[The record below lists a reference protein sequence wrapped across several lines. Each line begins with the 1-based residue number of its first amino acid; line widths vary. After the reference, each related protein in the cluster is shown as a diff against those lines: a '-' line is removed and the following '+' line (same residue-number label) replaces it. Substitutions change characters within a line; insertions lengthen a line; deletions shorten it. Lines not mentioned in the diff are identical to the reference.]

1 MYYIFSAVNDKSI
14 RLAIKLKPE
23 TVHNI
28 TSSIFRVNITAT
40 LNYEQPILIRL
51 TAEHINSPITDADDE
66 NNFHGSRPKHQPEKK
81 YLSLEEMYTSPD
93 VTNLLQLDLISTLS
107 SESTI
112 LLRLAMSSSF
122 EHNDTTNLLPR
133 LHHGPVTRRTGCL
146 KICC

>member
-14 RLAIKLKPE
+14 RLAIKLKPK

-28 TSSIFRVNITAT
+28 TSSIFRVNTTAT
-40 LNYEQPILIRL
+40 LNYEQP
-51 TAEHINSPITDADDE
+51 NDE

-112 LLRLAMSSSF
+112 LLRLAMTSSF
-122 EHNDTTNLLPR
+122 EHDDTTNLLPR